1 MTPYRD
7 FCSGCKQYL
16 NVGCKTSMIIIG
28 DNHGGFTANVQA
40 MFAATAKSRYG
51 VTDVNGPILTSSAA
65 GRGAKVM
72 GTKVEGC

>member
-1 MTPYRD
+1 
-7 FCSGCKQYL
+7 
-16 NVGCKTSMIIIG
+16 MIIIG